1 MVETG
6 RIAGAIRFESTRCA
20 KAPTLSWASCSSDW
34 LWDQTN
40 CDERSNTTATN
51 TAAAAPPRA
60 KAKRRSVAI
69 LLDHPNVEANRL
81 RRACIVEAELVSVRT
96 VVITRC
102 NSAVLGSGPCCWR
115 RANSRSSI
123 RRLTQ
128 AGHDRTCPS
137 IDSFLSGSILSSR
150 RSPRVL
156 KLGHSGRVAWLSRV
170 KTRRFIS
177 LIARMTSRDLEPGR

>member
-6 RIAGAIRFESTRCA
+6 ANAGASRFESTRCA

-34 LWDQTN
+34 LWD

-102 NSAVLGSGPCCWR
+102 NSAALGSGPCCWR

-123 RRLTQ
+123 GRLTQ
-128 AGHDRTCPS
+128 AGHDRRCDS
-137 IDSFLSGSILSSR
+137 IESFLSGSIPWSSMYR
-150 RSPRVL
+150 LNLDQV
-156 KLGHSGRVAWLSRV
+156 W
-170 KTRRFIS
+170 
-177 LIARMTSRDLEPGR
+177 